1 MKENQ
6 CLKEREL
13 LLRTSEG
20 DKAAFSEL
28 FKLHWTHLFNY
39 VKKITKSA
47 EIAEEVV
54 SDVFLKIWT
63 NREYMKDVQSID
75 AFLMTI
81 ARNKAIDFFRL
92 TAKNTKLK
100 EAIAKEM
107 EGRTERGADYLLLD
121 KETKEI
127 LQKAIGQLSPQRR
140 LVFIMSK
147 EEGLSHA
154 EIAQRMNL
162 SHQTVK
168 NTLTASLTSIKEY
181 LKENRFQ
188 SYISYLIILDYLS

>member
-1 MKENQ
+1 VKENQ

-20 DKAAFSEL
+20 DREAFSEL
-28 FKLHWTHLFNY
+28 FRSHWVHLFNY
-39 VKKITKSA
+39 VKKITKSP
-47 EIAEEVV
+47 EIAEEIV

-92 TAKNTKLK
+92 TVKNSKLK

-140 LVFIMSK
+140 LVFMMSK
-147 EEGLSHA
+147 EEGLSHT

-168 NTLTASLTSIKEY
+168 NTLTAALTSIKEY
-181 LKENRFQ
+181 LKENRFN
-188 SYISYLIILDYLS
+188 SYLSYLIIMDYLS